1 MKTKSLLLLWMM
13 LVAVCTAKAAVT
25 VPQDFNTFFAVSAVN
40 ANGTQLEYSN
50 TAGGGYWFRN
60 TSQVSGINPAIGTNT
75 LSFANY
81 VDNNLGKEITEA
93 NIGGTVTTIK
103 RHSVFKFASANT
115 DIVAGYTCYLS
126 FLLNVTEASNSDY
139 KDIVA
144 FDKLA
149 GSTLRGKVCIIN
161 SGTGYKLV
169 CTVDGL
175 PGEPATSYSTP
186 SSELSLNTT
195 HLIVL
200 KHVITTASNTVG
212 AATTTLFI
220 DPTPGAAEPTAT
232 LTISDIGVTNLTNI
246 QTINVV
252 KNVGV
257 AAKIAGLRFSNNWA
271 DVCKGEGNFF
281 RFNANTNISAL
292 STLSASSEITVS
304 GTNTQF
310 NANAAKSIAKLT
322 MGAGTKLNVSSTGL
336 EAVDVILKAS
346 KTEAPSVTATNGMT
360 ISGNL
365 SLHKTIDNSKWYFV
379 SFPSNVAIGAITK
392 ISGTDALTYGTN
404 WIIKYYD
411 GQSRTEN
418 LGVSSNWKQMASD
431 GTLLANK
438 GYIIRMSNGTS
449 GDYELSFPL
458 DKALLTSA
466 ETAERTVA
474 VSPYGEGTVAANHVG
489 WNLVGVPYMSN
500 FAGSGIGAAYLT
512 FHNGTT
518 YTQSAKADVASIQ
531 PYQAFFIQASAAG
544 TGSNLS
550 FATTS
555 RQAMPSAV
563 ARIEKP
569 RIAINMTNAGGVDK
583 TTLMLDDAQSVDY
596 VINQDLEKWLTTGTE
611 YPQIYSVLNDV
622 KYAYNGLPVN
632 DVNRLALGVYNQNE
646 GVATIH
652 ATASDLQDISGLLLT
667 DKVTNQT
674 TNLLV
679 DDYSYTA
686 TAGTDESRFEIS
698 IQKMATGQTTTQ
710 SGNAVYVLKDSKLR
724 ISNIQGNNSL
734 VRVFDGQGK
743 LLVKSSFSGDIF
755 ETTVPKASL
764 LIVQLLSGAHVYT
777 TKVINHK

>member
-13 LVAVCTAKAAVT
+13 LVAVCTAQAVT
-25 VPQDFNTFFAVSAVN
+25 VPQDYNQFFAATAVSTDGTKLERATVN
-40 ANGTQLEYSN
+40 STDCWYS
-50 TAGGGYWFRN
+50 ASSVR
-60 TSQVSGINPAIGTNT
+60 SGSNSAIGTNT

-81 VDNNLGKEITEA
+81 VDNKLGKEILATS
-93 NIGGTVTTIK
+93 ISGTDTTA
-103 RHSVFKFASANT
+103 RRNSVFRFVGSAA
-115 DIVAGYTCYLS
+115 IGQSYTSYMS
-126 FLLNVTEASNSDY
+126 FLLNVTQASNLIY
-139 KDIVA
+139 KDIFS
-144 FDKLA
+144 FDRAYGL
-149 GSTLRGKVCIIN
+149 TLRGKVRIRK
-161 SGTGYKLV
+161 SGTGYVLACGTDTFTTKIS
-169 CTVDGL
+169 
-175 PGEPATSYSTP
+175 PP
-186 SSELSLNTT
+186 SSVLSFNTT

-200 KHVITTASNTVG
+200 KHVITKKSGGAGGATADGT
-212 AATTTLFI
+212 ATTTLFI
-220 DPTPGAAEPTAT
+220 DPTPGAAEPTSALT
-232 LTISDIGVTNLTNI
+232 LNSINI
-246 QTINVV
+246 ALMDQIQSIVV
-252 KNVGV
+252 VQNNGV
-257 AAKIAGLRFSNNWA
+257 AYKMAGLRFSNNWA
-271 DVCKGEGNFF
+271 DVCKGAGNNFS
-281 RFNANTNISAL
+281 FNANTNISAL
-292 STLSASSEITVS
+292 STLSTSSDITVS
-304 GTNTQF
+304 GTNTEF

-322 MGAGTKLNVSSTGL
+322 MGAGTKLNVSSAGL
-336 EAVDVILKAS
+336 EAADVILKAS
-346 KTEAPSVTATNGMT
+346 KTEAPSVTVTNGMT

-379 SFPSNVAIGAITK
+379 SFPSNVAISAITK
-392 ISGTDALTYGTN
+392 ISGTDALAYGTN

-418 LGVSSNWKQMASD
+418 LGVSSNWKEMASD

-458 DKALLTSA
+458 NKALLESA
-466 ETAERTVA
+466 ETERTVA
-474 VSPYGEGTVAANHVG
+474 VSPYGEGTVDANHVG

-563 ARIEKP
+563 ARVEKP
-569 RIAINMTNAGGVDK
+569 RIAINMTNAGGEDK
-583 TTLMLDDAQSVDY
+583 TTLMLDDAQSVHY
-596 VINQDLEKWLTTGTE
+596 VINQDLEKWLTTGTDF
-611 YPQIYSVLNDV
+611 PQIYSVLNDV

-632 DVNRLALGVYNQNE
+632 DVNRLALGVYNKNE
-646 GVATIH
+646 GLATIH
-652 ATASDLQDISGLLLT
+652 ATASGLQDISGLLLT

-686 TAGTDESRFEIS
+686 TAGTDESRFELS
-698 IQKMATGQTTTQ
+698 IQKIATGHATTP
-710 SGNAVYVLKDSKLR
+710 SNKAVYVLKDTKLS

-734 VRVFDGQGK
+734 VSVFDCQGK
-743 LLVKSSFSGDIF
+743 LLVKTSFSGDSF

-764 LIVQLLSGAHVYT
+764 LIVKLLSGAHVYT
-777 TKVINHK
+777 TKVINQK